1 MVSEE
6 IEVIENEWHIVRYS
20 GETPEIAYNS
30 AVYYLTRAH
39 DGPHIDLSDQQ
50 IGWLKDA
57 AVERYTEI
65 VLRDLQHSN
74 STKSIY
80 RGIGRSIINY
90 RRFCVFCSRQ
100 HLQVDNVR
108 NLAAEALLIF
118 LETESAQLQS
128 GKKPSIINCTY
139 TELLS
144 YAVLLGLDLEEKYRV
159 LEGHCEVSLS
169 L

>member
-1 MVSEE
+1 MVDDPVE
-6 IEVIENEWHIVRYS
+6 IIENEWHIVRYS

-30 AVYYLTRAH
+30 AIYYLTRAH
-39 DGPHIDLSDQQ
+39 DGPHIDLSTQQ
-50 IGWLKDA
+50 IEWLKDA

-65 VLRDLQHSN
+65 VLRDLQHSD

-80 RGIGRSIINY
+80 RGVGRSIINY
-90 RRFCVFCSRQ
+90 RRFCMFCSRQ

-128 GKKPSIINCTY
+128 GKRPSIINCTY

-144 YAVLLGLDLEEKYRV
+144 YAVLLGLDPGEKYRV
-159 LEGHCEVSLS
+159 LEEHCEVSRS